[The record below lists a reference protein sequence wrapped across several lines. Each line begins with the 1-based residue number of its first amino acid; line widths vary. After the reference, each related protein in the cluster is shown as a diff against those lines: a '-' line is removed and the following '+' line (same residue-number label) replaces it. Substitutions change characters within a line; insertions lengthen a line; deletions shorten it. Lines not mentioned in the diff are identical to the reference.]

1 MLRWAGQE
9 GLKVAD
15 PRLSEP
21 HLDPGVLTVEVRLPH
36 KIIFQAR
43 GKRNVLPDEKS
54 RNILRRRAGQE
65 GLRLV
70 IP

>member
-1 MLRWAGQE
+1 
-9 GLKVAD
+9 
-15 PRLSEP
+15 
-21 HLDPGVLTVEVRLPH
+21 
-36 KIIFQAR
+36 
-43 GKRNVLPDEKS
+43 VLPDEKS